1 MVKFEKKHIV
11 AVGEAIASLEDVD
24 ERIAIWKTMDR
35 LFKITNPDYKPE
47 KFWKLC
53 NVPFNTDIE
62 NINPEVNDA

>member
-1 MVKFEKKHIV
+1 MVKFEKRHIV

-35 LFKITNPDYKPE
+35 LFKITNPNYTPE

-53 NVPFNTDIE
+53 NVPYNSDIDIIKSE
-62 NINPEVNDA
+62 GNDA